1 MIAPVIAK
9 PLQMILR
16 IETTISSRNVIR
28 YRNKAAVS
36 VAILA
41 FGFMLALVGTMYINS
56 IYEGMKD
63 GLQKHLPADLVI
75 RIPIESQSTEVLP
88 FSWMEKVKKLMV

>member
-9 PLQMILR
+9 PIQMILR

-41 FGFMLALVGTMYINS
+41 FGFMLALVGTMYVNS
-56 IYEGMKD
+56 MYEGMKKD
-63 GLQKHLPADLVI
+63 YKTFTSGLSSKNSSRVARNRNITV
-75 RIPIESQSTEVLP
+75 
-88 FSWMEKVKKLMV
+88 

>member
-1 MIAPVIAK
+1 MIAK
-9 PLQMILR
+9 PIQMILR

-41 FGFMLALVGTMYINS
+41 FGFMLALVGTMYVNS
-56 IYEGMKD
+56 MYEGMKK
-63 GLQKHLPADLVI
+63 GLQKHLPADLVV
-75 RIPIESQSTEVLP
+75 RIPVESQGIETLP
-88 FSWMEKVKKLMV
+88 FSWMEKVKKLTV